1 MILRAYLPAAVA
13 LSALL
18 FAWQGDAYVN
28 YAEGVYLFSADLTAS
43 GATPY
48 EDFVAAHPPLLYYLG
63 ALAVG
68 EPRVVL
74 ALAPLLTG
82 ALVAIA
88 VRRMTGAP
96 AAAAVAGLAAIVSP
110 WMLHEHATLMPESL
124 GAPLVM
130 GAALLAARER
140 TALAG
145 GVMAGTAI
153 GVKWPF
159 LLPGALLAGAA
170 AARLRFLAAFLVT
183 FGVGVALSF
192 ALFGGGLDDQLVG
205 AQQEIGWHSLHTV
218 GGLLAQ
224 AAWNLA
230 PLVALAGLALLLRAR
245 TEDAGQLWALAAVAA
260 GALLL
265 VLTVTKTGT
274 AVNVTQLAEPPL
286 VALGAAGVVWAART
300 RWLVPALAAVGLA
313 VTQSAA
319 FALDPGDPGIFVR
332 PFSDPAYAWPAS
344 DAEVDRAVAA
354 ARACPAGVA
363 YSGEPYYAFVAER
376 RMPGG
381 EPDGFLLS
389 YTEVGRERAPA
400 VEADQPRCP

>member
-1 MILRAYLPAAVA
+1 MIGAYLPAAAV

-18 FAWQGDAYVN
+18 YVWQGDAYVN
-28 YAEGVYLFSADLTAS
+28 YAEGVYLFSAHLTAD

-48 EDFVAAHPPLLYYLG
+48 RDFVAAHPPLLYYVG

-68 EPRVVL
+68 EPRVLL
-74 ALAPLLTG
+74 AVAPVLTG
-82 ALVAIA
+82 LFVALA

-96 AAAAVAGLAAIVSP
+96 VAATLAGLAAMVSP

-130 GAALLAARER
+130 GAALLAAREG
-140 TALAG
+140 TAIAG
-145 GVMAGTAI
+145 GVAAGTAI

-159 LLPGALLAGAA
+159 LAPGALLAGAA
-170 AARLRFLAAFLVT
+170 AARLRYLAAFLTT

-218 GGLLAQ
+218 AGLLAQ

-230 PLVALAGLALLLRAR
+230 PLVALAALALGLRAR
-245 TEDAGQLWALAAVAA
+245 TQDPGQLWALTAVAA

-265 VLTVTKTGT
+265 VGTVAKTGT

-286 VALGAAGVVWAART
+286 VALGAAGLVWAART
-300 RWLVPALAAVGLA
+300 RWLVPALAAAALSVA
-313 VTQSAA
+313 QSSA
-319 FALDPGDPGIFVR
+319 FALDPSDPGIFVR
-332 PFSDPAYAWPAS
+332 PFSDPAYAWPAT
-344 DAEVDRAVAA
+344 DDEVEAAVAT
-354 ARACPAGVA
+354 ARACPPGVA
-363 YSGEPYYAFVAER
+363 YSGEPYHALLAGR
-376 RMPGG
+376 RMPGN
-381 EPDGFLLS
+381 EPDGFLLA
-389 YTEVGRERAPA
+389 YTEVGRERAQS
-400 VEADQPRCP
+400 VEADRPRCP